1 MDKNHIENYIII
13 NNIDITS
20 LSSMQLITIIME
32 QVETIKDLKGNDKK
46 NFVINLLKEIINNDD
61 NIFIKSNNLN
71 LIVNIN
77 QLLDS
82 NIISDIIDTIIL
94 CVDGVVKI
102 NNKIKSNCC
111 FPTKSK
117 KV

>member
-46 NFVINLLKEIINNDD
+46 IFVINLLKEIINNDD

-77 QLLDS
+77 QLFNSAISLSFLFTTYNYNKTVYFFLYLWSFIS
-82 NIISDIIDTIIL
+82 NLTYISKII
-94 CVDGVVKI
+94 
-102 NNKIKSNCC
+102 
-111 FPTKSK
+111 
-117 KV
+117 